1 LCLGAGGN
9 EALDIA
15 GTGLSRA
22 PAETHLLPEVIG
34 VYLFLLLIPTLA
46 AQEAQPLFDTYTNC
60 ARCHSSMRRPA
71 EAVNLRSLDPLPV
84 GPAALWRGSMMAHSS
99 RDPYWQAK
107 MQFEMS
113 QTPAAAAFIEDT
125 CLRCHAP
132 QQHYERRIRNATMRL
147 EELNDLGREGV
158 GCTVCHQITPENL
171 GAPESFTGGFT
182 INEERA
188 VYGPHADPFSMPMEH
203 MAGYTPRQ
211 SMHLMESKLCATC
224 HTVIT
229 PALNERGERAGEY
242 VEQAPYL
249 EWLRSSWAGSGASC
263 QSCHMP
269 RLKDAQGTE
278 VAQYIAHNP
287 MGRFFPPTSPRRPFG
302 LHTLAGA
309 NITVLSMLKDLYPD
323 EAPALDRTIAA
334 AWEMA
339 RSAAG
344 LKLFPRREQ
353 NQLHL
358 DVQVFNYTGH
368 KLPTGFPSRRVWLH
382 LKVSDGSG
390 KVVFE
395 SGAWDE
401 SGEIR
406 GLAGSSPHRNEIS
419 NPTQVAIYE
428 SEPGGADGRPTTA
441 LLRVRRDLKDNRLLP
456 RGYDAEKPLPEG
468 VPPGATL
475 PVGTSGDPDF
485 LPGSDTVHYRIA
497 AAGRGPLQIQA
508 QLLYQSIRPSFVR
521 PMRADNSAEER
532 TFLPLYRKHASP
544 ITLAG
549 IESRVE

>member
-1 LCLGAGGN
+1 MCLGFGGN
-9 EALDIA
+9 EDCDIVA
-15 GTGLSRA
+15 HRLSRA
-22 PAETHLLPEVIG
+22 PPETHQLPQVIG
-34 VYLFLLLIPTLA
+34 VYLFLLLIQTLA
-46 AQEAQPLFDTYTNC
+46 AQEAQPLFDSYTNC

-71 EAVNLRSLDPLPV
+71 EAVNLRSIDPLPV
-84 GPAALWRGSMMAHSS
+84 GQAALWRGSMMAHSS
-99 RDPYWQAK
+99 RDPYWKAK
-107 MQFEMS
+107 VRFEMS
-113 QTPAAAAFIEDT
+113 QTPAAAAIIEDT

-132 QQHYERRIRNATMRL
+132 QQQYERRIRNASLRL
-147 EELNDLGREGV
+147 DELNDLGREGV
-158 GCTVCHQITPENL
+158 GCTVCHQITPRNL
-171 GAPESFTGGFT
+171 GARESFTGNFT
-182 INEERA
+182 INDEHV

-229 PALNERGERAGEY
+229 PTLNERGERIGEY

-249 EWLRSSWAGSGASC
+249 EWLRSSWADSASC

-269 RLKDAQGTE
+269 RLKNAKAAE

-334 AWEMA
+334 TWEMV

-353 NQLHL
+353 NQLNL
-358 DVQVFNYTGH
+358 DVQVLNYTGH

-382 LKVSDGSG
+382 LKVSDSSG
-390 KVVFE
+390 NFVFE

-406 GLAGSSPHRNEIS
+406 GLAGSTPHRNEIS
-419 NPTQVAIYE
+419 DPAHVAIYE

-441 LLRVRRDLKDNRLLP
+441 LLRAGRDLKDNRLLP
-456 RGYDAEKPLPEG
+456 RGYDAAKPLPNG
-468 VPPGATL
+468 VPASATL
-475 PVGTSGDPDF
+475 PVGASGDPDF
-485 LPGSDTVHYRIA
+485 LPGSDIVHYRIVTPA
-497 AAGRGPLQIQA
+497 TKGPLQVQA

-521 PMRADNSAEER
+521 PMRADNSEEER
-532 TFLPLYRKHASP
+532 AFLPLFRKHASP
-544 ITLAG
+544 ITLAK